1 VLVLFIT
8 RTGERSQALA
18 VPFPPIYDSNVSLA
32 RLIGATARKLLDVAQ
47 ETWLTLADFTTG
59 ELRWRSANLEAFSR
73 SV

>member
-32 RLIGATARKLLDVAQ
+32 LLIGATASKPLDVPQETWLFRQIDVAQ

-59 ELRWRSANLEAFSR
+59 ELR
-73 SV
+73 